1 MFTFG
6 GIFYW
11 LGGGRYLHI
20 IMFINWL
27 LPVKVHADDLM
38 DQTAR
43 YKNSESLSYLKKQQK
58 IICSTFCPNS
68 PWASVIVNCL
78 INTYIMNLSPCLICI
93 KQCFFQGGKGDSP
106 KCIDRSKLCDGK
118 PDCTDGAEEKEACCE
133 YYL

>member
-6 GIFYW
+6 EYLTDW
-11 LGGGRYLHI
+11 EGGRNLHI

-58 IICSTFCPNS
+58 NNLLNFVWTP
-68 PWASVIVNCL
+68 PGPRWLLIVW
-78 INTYIMNLSPCLICI
+78 
-93 KQCFFQGGKGDSP
+93 
-106 KCIDRSKLCDGK
+106 
-118 PDCTDGAEEKEACCE
+118 
-133 YYL
+133 